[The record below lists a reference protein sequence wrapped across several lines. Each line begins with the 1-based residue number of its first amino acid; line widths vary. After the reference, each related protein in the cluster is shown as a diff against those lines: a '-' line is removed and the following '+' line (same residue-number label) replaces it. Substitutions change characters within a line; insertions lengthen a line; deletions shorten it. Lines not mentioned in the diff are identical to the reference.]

1 MNNWVIYRAGQIN
14 VDELINH
21 AWLVGIRGEF
31 KSRIR
36 TIDDVALRE
45 IIVLK
50 LGLHGVRNETD

>member
-1 MNNWVIYRAGQIN
+1 M
-14 VDELINH
+14 INH
-21 AWLVGIRGEF
+21 AWLVG

-36 TIDDVALRE
+36 TIDDVVLRE